1 MPTYPQRT
9 PTLTVAAYLK
19 RPELLTRALTSL
31 TYQRF
36 VADRIFLQG
45 SPESVAGGAV
55 EYQQSE
61 SIFPDRDAET
71 TAPRTEFPRAS
82 WTESVLTAVVEQH
95 GLEIPINGLAVRRNR
110 IDQLQRGLV
119 KLSNAVVKYVDSM
132 AITMLLAGAGNSA
145 AGDSWATAGNAA
157 DNIAEVIQAVEDE
170 NEGYEVD
177 TLIVNGAQHLQLMK
191 DDDLRNAQ
199 PRESPANA
207 IVTGRIAPFLGLR
220 QILRTNTIPAGTA
233 LLMDSRMAGTIAD
246 EQPDPQEGYSS
257 YVPSPDHRPI
267 FVKQYIEDRS
277 DDHIIRGVRW
287 PAMWISEPGAIYKL
301 TGLA

>member
-19 RPELLTRALTSL
+19 RPELLTRALSSL

-55 EYQQSE
+55 EYQRSE
-61 SIFPDRDAET
+61 SIFPDRPAET

-82 WTESVLTAVVEQH
+82 WSESVLTAVVEQH
-95 GLEIPINGLAVRRNR
+95 GLEIPINGLAIRRNR
-110 IDQLQRGLV
+110 IDQLQRGLI

-132 AITMLLAGAGNSA
+132 AIDLLLDAAGNTA
-145 AGDSWATAGNAA
+145 AGDSWGTAGNAA
-157 DNIAEVIQAVEDE
+157 DNVAEVIQAVEDL

-177 TLIVNGAQHLQLMK
+177 TLIVNGAQHLALMK

-199 PRESPANA
+199 PRESSVNA
-207 IVTGRIAPFLGLR
+207 VVTGRIAPFLGLR
-220 QILRTNTIPAGTA
+220 QIIRTNTIPAGTA
-233 LLMDSRMAGTIAD
+233 ILMDSRMGGTIAD
-246 EQPDPQEGYSS
+246 EQPDPEEGYASFT
-257 YVPSPDHRPI
+257 PSPDHRPV
-267 FVKQYIEDRS
+267 FTKRYKEDRS
-277 DDHIIRGVRW
+277 DDHVIRAVRW
-287 PAMWISEPGAIYKL
+287 PAMWVAEPGAIYKL